1 MNLRHSGSSVI
12 HIRVG
17 KVKIQHSFLIYHQP
31 SLAYI
36 FGIYS
41 LINFVSASKH
51 AYCKEVRNPVRI
63 LLNSLFSSH
72 NSSFW
77 TLQMSAVDAPDA
89 PDRSLPMQ
97 GSEFIYIDKN
107 QNRLTI
113 SSSVV
118 TRMDPESILV
128 CCFHAK
134 RDYKWVNTR
143 TSPLKVLWSLYPD
156 WFGSCESSYRNV
168 EKLKILP
175 SKGMSLFDE
184 DNRIMYNGYWVLLPI
199 SILHR

>member
-1 MNLRHSGSSVI
+1 MKVHVPFPGLYVAQYKQKRMSEVHFPGRILVGKVNLRHSGSSVI

-17 KVKIQHSFLIYHQP
+17 KVKIQHSFLIYYQP

-77 TLQMSAVDAPDA
+77 TLQMCRLYPWKA
-89 PDRSLPMQ
+89 RS
-97 GSEFIYIDKN
+97 SF
-107 QNRLTI
+107 T
-113 SSSVV
+113 S
-118 TRMDPESILV
+118 
-128 CCFHAK
+128 
-134 RDYKWVNTR
+134 TR
-143 TSPLKVLWSLYPD
+143 TALDCLFVCIYEDGPWVHFSL
-156 WFGSCESSYRNV
+156 
-168 EKLKILP
+168 
-175 SKGMSLFDE
+175 LFS
-184 DNRIMYNGYWVLLPI
+184 R
-199 SILHR
+199 